1 MKTMLKEVKEMGV
14 EQLRAKLMML
24 EKELQELKSQL
35 VPTYFKTEEEL
46 NKFLEQVDTK
56 QLEQEIK
63 QLEEEL
69 KKEGIL

>member
-1 MKTMLKEVKEMGV
+1 MGV

-24 EKELQELKSQL
+24 EKELQELKNQL
-35 VPTYFKTEEEL
+35 VPTYFRTEEEL